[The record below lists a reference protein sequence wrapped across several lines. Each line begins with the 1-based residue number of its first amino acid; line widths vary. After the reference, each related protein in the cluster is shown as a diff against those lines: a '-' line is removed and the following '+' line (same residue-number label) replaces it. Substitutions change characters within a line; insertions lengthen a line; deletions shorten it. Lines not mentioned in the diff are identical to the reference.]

1 LAVAVAVIASSPPA
15 GSMAGTIYP
24 VSGSSHLNKHAQAV
38 CFAAIPFSTGQQNYV
53 VFDDKLNQEP

>member
-1 LAVAVAVIASSPPA
+1 
-15 GSMAGTIYP
+15 MAGTIYP